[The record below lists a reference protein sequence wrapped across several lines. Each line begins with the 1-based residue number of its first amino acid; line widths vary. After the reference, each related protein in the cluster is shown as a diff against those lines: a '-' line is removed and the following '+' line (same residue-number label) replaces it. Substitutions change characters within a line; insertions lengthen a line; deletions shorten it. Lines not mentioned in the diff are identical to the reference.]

1 MNLDETV
8 TAYVTFN
15 EGEKTYEHIMLG
27 GVKVD
32 SSGALYLMTDAI
44 VIEDRFTRIVGEMH
58 QGTIIAPGKWDSVQV
73 EAYTFPP

>member
-8 TAYVTFN
+8 TAYVIFN
-15 EGEKTYEHIMLG
+15 EGEKTFEHIMLG

-32 SSGALYLMTDAI
+32 SSGALYLMTDA
-44 VIEDRFTRIVGEMH
+44 TKTVGSFNEMR

-73 EAYTFPP
+73 ESFTLPP